1 MSEFSGEMH
10 EGVVLPRNVLSGGLC
25 ADLNRAIAAIE
36 ANVHAKA
43 SGITGTLP
51 AFWADA
57 THNNLKAAARGEL
70 DVINALA

>member
-1 MSEFSGEMH
+1 MH

-25 ADLNRAIAAIE
+25 ADANRAIAAIE

-43 SGITGTLP
+43 SVITGTLL

-57 THNNLKAAARGEL
+57 TLNNLKAAARGEL
-70 DVINALA
+70 DAINALA

>member
-1 MSEFSGEMH
+1 MH

-43 SGITGTLP
+43 SVITGTLP

-57 THNNLKAAARGEL
+57 TLNNLKAAARGEL
-70 DVINALA
+70 DAINALA